1 MVRLCAKQDLAMR
14 ALRTHVR
21 GGPEHLVEEEAPI
34 PTPGTGDALVRVHA
48 ASFTPTEFDWSS
60 TWVDRAGHDRRP
72 VIPGHEVSGVVT
84 ALGFGATGVA
94 VGDAVY
100 GLTDWYRDGAAAE
113 YVAVEAR
120 NLARKPG
127 SLDHRTAAVTP
138 MVALTAQQALFDH
151 GALAQGQTVAVL
163 GAGGGVGTF
172 AVQLAR
178 AAGARVVAVA
188 RAWAS
193 DLLRE
198 LGADVYVDVDHAPLR
213 DVDLVF
219 DLVGGDTLRRA
230 CTSIKPGAGVVSV
243 VEPPPVE
250 VAKRGWFFVVEPSR
264 PQLVELG
271 KRIAAG
277 EVRPV
282 VGAAWPLSEGR
293 AAFEAKQRGR
303 QPGKAV
309 LVVSEER

>member
-1 MVRLCAKQDLAMR
+1 MR
-14 ALRTHVR
+14 ALRAHEP
-21 GGPEHLVEEEAPI
+21 GGPERLVEEEAPV
-34 PTPGTGDALVRVHA
+34 PAPGTGDALVRVYA
-48 ASFTPTEFDWSS
+48 ASFTPTELDWSS

-84 ALGFGATGVA
+84 ALGYGATGVA

-113 YVAVEAR
+113 YIAVEAR
-120 NLARKPG
+120 NLARKPD

-188 RAWAS
+188 RTWSS
-193 DLLRE
+193 DMLRE
-198 LGADVYVDVDHAPLR
+198 LGAEPYDAIDRAPLR

-219 DLVGGDTLRRA
+219 DLVGGEMLRSA
-230 CTSIKPGAGVVSV
+230 
-243 VEPPPVE
+243 
-250 VAKRGWFFVVEPSR
+250 
-264 PQLVELG
+264 
-271 KRIAAG
+271 
-277 EVRPV
+277 
-282 VGAAWPLSEGR
+282 
-293 AAFEAKQRGR
+293 
-303 QPGKAV
+303 
-309 LVVSEER
+309 